1 MLAELPHLGQI
12 IPVQIQG
19 RLVEEIDKMRAR
31 MAVPKLVCKVSDA
44 PGFGF
49 VVSVQSC
56 FCCEE
61 HN

>member
-31 MAVPKLVCKVSDA
+31 DTINQVVNNRMFKTKRREKLT
-44 PGFGF
+44 
-49 VVSVQSC
+49 
-56 FCCEE
+56 
-61 HN
+61 